1 VSPGKVMGHRLTV
14 HFQSSTPRCVVLK
27 GSKLALIA
35 CLIAVPFS
43 LDVNAEEVKIGYVN
57 IERIFREAPAAIRGG
72 KKLNQDFETRKQE
85 LQRMADDIKS
95 QQSALSEKGKSL
107 PDSERR
113 AKEAD
118 MAESSVR
125 FQRRQKELQEEI
137 KVRQNEETSALLQ
150 KANKAIIQIAESENL
165 DIVLQEA
172 IAVSGRVDITEKV
185 IKKLTAD

>member
-1 VSPGKVMGHRLTV
+1 M
-14 HFQSSTPRCVVLK
+14 LK
-27 GSKLALIA
+27 GSKLAVIA

-57 IERIFREAPAAIRGG
+57 IERIFRDAPAAIRGG
-72 KKLNQDFETRKQE
+72 KKLNQDIETRKQE

-95 QQSALSEKGKSL
+95 QQSALSEQGKSL

-118 MAESSVR
+118 LAESSVR

-165 DIVLQEA
+165 DIVLQDA

>member
-1 VSPGKVMGHRLTV
+1 
-14 HFQSSTPRCVVLK
+14 VLK

-72 KKLNQDFETRKQE
+72 KKLNQDIETRKQE

-165 DIVLQEA
+165 DIVLQDA

>member
-1 VSPGKVMGHRLTV
+1 M
-14 HFQSSTPRCVVLK
+14 LK
-27 GSKLALIA
+27 GSKLALVA

-43 LDVNAEEVKIGYVN
+43 LDVNADELKIGYVN
-57 IERIFREAPAAIRGG
+57 IERIFREAPAAIKGG
-72 KKLNQDFETRKQE
+72 KKLNQDIETRKQE

>member
-1 VSPGKVMGHRLTV
+1 MLKV
-14 HFQSSTPRCVVLK
+14 
-27 GSKLALIA
+27 SKLALVA

-43 LDVNAEEVKIGYVN
+43 LDVNADELKIGYVN
-57 IERIFREAPAAIRGG
+57 IERIFREAPAAIKGG
-72 KKLNQDFETRKQE
+72 KKLNQDIETRKQE

-150 KANKAIIQIAESENL
+150 KANKAIIQIAESEHL
-165 DIVLQEA
+165 DIVLQDA
-172 IAVSGRVDITEKV
+172 IALSNTVDITEKV

>member
-1 VSPGKVMGHRLTV
+1 MLKV
-14 HFQSSTPRCVVLK
+14 
-27 GSKLALIA
+27 SKLALVA

-57 IERIFREAPAAIRGG
+57 IERIFREAPAAIKGG
-72 KKLNQDFETRKQE
+72 TKLNQDIETRKQE

-118 MAESSVR
+118 LAESSVR

-165 DIVLQEA
+165 DIVMQDA

>member
-1 VSPGKVMGHRLTV
+1 
-14 HFQSSTPRCVVLK
+14 
-27 GSKLALIA
+27 
-35 CLIAVPFS
+35 
-43 LDVNAEEVKIGYVN
+43 
-57 IERIFREAPAAIRGG
+57 
-72 KKLNQDFETRKQE
+72 
-85 LQRMADDIKS
+85 MADDIKS

-118 MAESSVR
+118 LAEASVR

-165 DIVLQEA
+165 DIVLQDA

>member
-1 VSPGKVMGHRLTV
+1 M
-14 HFQSSTPRCVVLK
+14 LK

-43 LDVNAEEVKIGYVN
+43 LGINAEEVKIGYVN

-72 KKLNQDFETRKQE
+72 KKLNQDIETRKQE

-95 QQSALSEKGKSL
+95 QQSALSEKGTSL

-165 DIVLQEA
+165 DIVMQEA
-172 IAVSGRVDITEKV
+172 IVVSNRVDITEKV
-185 IKKLTAD
+185 IKKLAAD

>member
-1 VSPGKVMGHRLTV
+1 M
-14 HFQSSTPRCVVLK
+14 LK
-27 GSKLALIA
+27 GSKLALVA
-35 CLIAVPFS
+35 CLIVIPFS
-43 LDVNAEEVKIGYVN
+43 LDVNAEELKIGYVN

-85 LQRMADDIKS
+85 LQRMAEDIKS

-118 MAESSVR
+118 MAEASVR
-125 FQRRQKELQEEI
+125 FQRRQKEFQEEI

-150 KANKAIIQIAESENL
+150 KANKAIIQIAELEHL
-165 DIVLQEA
+165 DIVMQEA
-172 IAVSGRVDITEKV
+172 IVVSNRVDITEKV
-185 IKKLTAD
+185 INKLTAD

>member
-1 VSPGKVMGHRLTV
+1 M
-14 HFQSSTPRCVVLK
+14 LK

-72 KKLNQDFETRKQE
+72 KKLNQDIETRKQE

-95 QQSALSEKGKSL
+95 QQSALSEQGKSL
-107 PDSERR
+107 PDNERR

-118 MAESSVR
+118 LAESSVR

-150 KANKAIIQIAESENL
+150 KANKAIIQIAESEHL
-165 DIVLQEA
+165 DIVLQDA
-172 IAVSGRVDITEKV
+172 IAVSGRVDITDKV

>member
-1 VSPGKVMGHRLTV
+1 M
-14 HFQSSTPRCVVLK
+14 LK

-72 KKLNQDFETRKQE
+72 KKLNQDIEMRKQE

-107 PDSERR
+107 PDSERL

-165 DIVLQEA
+165 DIVLQDA

>member
-1 VSPGKVMGHRLTV
+1 M
-14 HFQSSTPRCVVLK
+14 LK

-43 LDVNAEEVKIGYVN
+43 LDVNAEEVKIGYIN

-113 AKEAD
+113 VKEAD
-118 MAESSVR
+118 MAEASVR

-150 KANKAIIQIAESENL
+150 KANKAIVQIAESENL

>member
-1 VSPGKVMGHRLTV
+1 M
-14 HFQSSTPRCVVLK
+14 LK
-27 GSKLALIA
+27 GSKLALVA
-35 CLIAVPFS
+35 CLIVIPFS
-43 LDVNAEEVKIGYVN
+43 LDVNAEELKIGYVN

-85 LQRMADDIKS
+85 LQRMAEDIKS

-118 MAESSVR
+118 MAEASVR

-150 KANKAIIQIAESENL
+150 KANKAIIQIAELEHL
-165 DIVLQEA
+165 DIVMQEA
-172 IAVSGRVDITEKV
+172 IVVSNRVDITEKV
-185 IKKLTAD
+185 INKLTAD

>member
-1 VSPGKVMGHRLTV
+1 MLKV
-14 HFQSSTPRCVVLK
+14 
-27 GSKLALIA
+27 SKLALVA
-35 CLIAVPFS
+35 CLTVVPFS
-43 LDVNAEEVKIGYVN
+43 LDVNAEELKIGYVN

-72 KKLNQDFETRKQE
+72 KKLNQDIETRKQE

-150 KANKAIIQIAESENL
+150 KANKAIIQIAESEQL
-165 DIVLQEA
+165 DIVLQDA

>member
-1 VSPGKVMGHRLTV
+1 MLKV
-14 HFQSSTPRCVVLK
+14 
-27 GSKLALIA
+27 SKLALVA

-57 IERIFREAPAAIRGG
+57 IERIFREAPAAIKGG
-72 KKLNQDFETRKQE
+72 KKLNQDIETRKQE

-118 MAESSVR
+118 LAESSVR

-165 DIVLQEA
+165 DIVMQDA

>member
-1 VSPGKVMGHRLTV
+1 M
-14 HFQSSTPRCVVLK
+14 LK
-27 GSKLALIA
+27 GSKLALVA
-35 CLIAVPFS
+35 CLIVIPFS
-43 LDVNAEEVKIGYVN
+43 LDVNAEELKIGYVN

-85 LQRMADDIKS
+85 LQRMAEDIKS

-150 KANKAIIQIAESENL
+150 KANKAIIQIAESEHL

-172 IAVSGRVDITEKV
+172 IVVSNRVDITEKV
-185 IKKLTAD
+185 INKLTAD

>member
-1 VSPGKVMGHRLTV
+1 M
-14 HFQSSTPRCVVLK
+14 LK
-27 GSKLALIA
+27 GSKLALVA

-43 LDVNAEEVKIGYVN
+43 LDVNAEELKIGYVN

-72 KKLNQDFETRKQE
+72 KKLNQGIETRKQE

-95 QQSALSEKGKSL
+95 QQSALSEQGKSL

-118 MAESSVR
+118 LAESSVR

-150 KANKAIIQIAESENL
+150 KANKAIIQIAESEHL
-165 DIVLQEA
+165 DIVLQDA